1 MLLAICAL
9 SADDTSSVALEGLAA
24 HDRLAA
30 GGRPYAAYIARLY
43 SGFASARLG
52 LLLPALAHFRACM
65 TLAATELLGEN
76 SLSRARAC
84 ASQILCWLGAPPR
97 VANFTCADRYAEAIG
112 IDSIPPAFEARVD
125 VAYSAS
131 LLEDASARAS
141 AILEQGA
148 EQARARGWRRVA
160 ASLDCSLVDHGTRFG
175 ATDGIGLRLECLAS
189 EVVALHSSH
198 LQQRVALTG
207 ARVRIMQGDLDNARR
222 QLDSVFPAI
231 DTARTV
237 PAVCAAFLRFGLSL
251 ARGDSRLSEQAATH
265 LLTLAEQC
273 PCVGLLARD
282 VDLLSRHVATETAR
296 RRLAAMIARLDD
308 HSRASVQSATTRV
321 NPPGTRLSAL
331 SPRERDVLDLI
342 VSGMSR
348 RETAEFLG
356 ISESSVK
363 SYQAS
368 VFRKLGV
375 TRRSDAIQEAKRC
388 GLWQS

>member
-1 MLLAICAL
+1 
-9 SADDTSSVALEGLAA
+9 
-24 HDRLAA
+24 
-30 GGRPYAAYIARLY
+30 
-43 SGFASARLG
+43 
-52 LLLPALAHFRACM
+52 
-65 TLAATELLGEN
+65 
-76 SLSRARAC
+76 
-84 ASQILCWLGAPPR
+84 
-97 VANFTCADRYAEAIG
+97 
-112 IDSIPPAFEARVD
+112 
-125 VAYSAS
+125 
-131 LLEDASARAS
+131 
-141 AILEQGA
+141 
-148 EQARARGWRRVA
+148 
-160 ASLDCSLVDHGTRFG
+160 
-175 ATDGIGLRLECLAS
+175 
-189 EVVALHSSH
+189 
-198 LQQRVALTG
+198 
-207 ARVRIMQGDLDNARR
+207 
-222 QLDSVFPAI
+222 
-231 DTARTV
+231 
-237 PAVCAAFLRFGLSL
+237 
-251 ARGDSRLSEQAATH
+251 
-265 LLTLAEQC
+265 
-273 PCVGLLARD
+273 VGLLARD